1 MDVHEL
7 FPDWPRP
14 PYEGFT
20 AEDLF
25 RLPDLPP
32 HTQMIDGSFVFRSP
46 QSVFHSTAN
55 CLLTNGLDR
64 TVPKHLEVVREM
76 VVIVGPR
83 QAPEPDISV
92 IRAEARGG
100 PDTDRYAASDVVLAL
115 ETVSPDSEER
125 DRGRKPRLYAEAGIP
140 YFWRVEADQEYRPV
154 VYTYELDSA
163 SGDYVPTGV
172 YRDRLKL
179 SVPYAIDIDLAAID
193 EL

>member
-7 FPDWPRP
+7 FPGWPRP

-46 QSVFHSTAN
+46 QSDFHSTAN
-55 CLLTNGLDR
+55 CLLENGLDR
-64 TVPKHLEVVREM
+64 TVPKHLDVVREM
-76 VVIVGPR
+76 VVIAGPR

-100 PDTDRYAASDVVLAL
+100 PDTD
-115 ETVSPDSEER
+115 
-125 DRGRKPRLYAEAGIP
+125 
-140 YFWRVEADQEYRPV
+140 
-154 VYTYELDSA
+154 
-163 SGDYVPTGV
+163 
-172 YRDRLKL
+172 
-179 SVPYAIDIDLAAID
+179 
-193 EL
+193 

>member
-20 AEDLF
+20 
-25 RLPDLPP
+25 
-32 HTQMIDGSFVFRSP
+32 
-46 QSVFHSTAN
+46 
-55 CLLTNGLDR
+55 
-64 TVPKHLEVVREM
+64 
-76 VVIVGPR
+76 
-83 QAPEPDISV
+83 
-92 IRAEARGG
+92 AEARGG

-125 DRGRKPRLYAEAGIP
+125 DRRRKPRLYADAGIP

-154 VYTYELDSA
+154 VYTYVLDPA
-163 SGDYVPTGV
+163 GGAYVPTGV
-172 YRDRLKL
+172 HRDRLAL
-179 SVPYAIDIDLAAID
+179 SVPYDIDIDLTGID